1 MREKILIAGQE
12 GMVGSALYSMLKKN
26 KYKIIECKRNDL
38 DFTNQ
43 NNVNIWFSKNKP
55 DIVIN
60 AAGKVGG
67 ILDNNSFKEEYIY
80 LNSMIGLNLVNASFK
95 NNVKKFINLGSACI
109 YPRLTKNP
117 IKEEYILN
125 SELEKTNEAYAI
137 AKITVLKYCE
147 YIMSKYKKEYFS
159 LQPANLYGDNDNYN
173 LKSSHVIPALIRK
186 FAHAKKRGKETVEIW
201 GSGLVK
207 REFLHVDDL
216 ANAIFF
222 CIKKKIKYN
231 IMNVGSGE
239 EISIKKLALKIK
251 KISKF
256 NGKLKFNKKFPD
268 GVKKRKL
275 ENSKIKTTGWRPRVS
290 LNDGLLKTYN
300 YFLRNYS
307 I

>member
-1 MREKILIAGQE
+1 MKKKILIAGQD
-12 GMVGSALYSMLKKN
+12 GMVGTALCKILREK
-26 KYKIIECKRNDL
+26 KYKIINCKRNDL

-43 NNVNIWFSKNKP
+43 NDVNKWFKKNKP

-67 ILDNNSFKEEYIY
+67 ILDNNNFKEKYIY
-80 LNSMIGLNLVNASFK
+80 INSIIGLNLINASFK

-117 IKEEYILN
+117 IKEEYIL
-125 SELEKTNEAYAI
+125 SSKLEKTNEAYAI

-147 YIMSKYKKEYFS
+147 YIMHKYKKEYFS
-159 LQPANLYGDNDNYN
+159 LQPANLYGENDNYN

-186 FAHAKKRGKETVEIW
+186 FSNAKKYKKKAVEIW
-201 GSGLVK
+201 GSGSVK

-216 ANAIFF
+216 ANAIYC
-222 CIKKKIKYN
+222 CIKKKIKHS
-231 IMNVGSGE
+231 IINVGSGE
-239 EISIKKLALKIK
+239 EISIRNLAIKIK

-256 NGKLKFNKKFPD
+256 YGKLKFNKKFPD

-275 ENSKIKTTGWRPRVS
+275 EISKISKVGWKPKIN
-290 LNDGLLKTYN
+290 LNTGLLKTYISFN
-300 YFLRNYS
+300 KISRY
-307 I
+307 